1 MMRFGDEKCRYMSEK
16 RYVHVLFTYIPLEYI
31 VMKYFTDIHSQ
42 MQTRHSNMLAL
53 ANFHKTQAKPVLVSY
68 AFLFI
73 YSDHQLTHDSI
84 TNHGNPD
91 LEMKQR

>member
-1 MMRFGDEKCRYMSEK
+1 MRFGDGKCRCMSEK
-16 RYVHVLFTYIPLEYI
+16 RYVHVLFTYIPLGYI
-31 VMKYFTDIHSQ
+31 AMKDFTDIHSQ

-53 ANFHKTQAKPVLVSY
+53 AHFHKTQAEPALVSY

-73 YSDHQLTHDSI
+73 YSGHQLTNDSI

-91 LEMKQR
+91 LATMQ